1 MKRYRFITF
10 IIINIMLTV
19 AKAQMKF
26 PGISPLIGEHAY
38 VDVPSPTAASLG
50 RYGDVGVSFFT
61 GNPKITIPIYEFD
74 VRGIKMPISLDYD
87 ASGIMPNSLPSWAGQ
102 NWTLNVGGVITR
114 TVKSRYDEWE
124 YPEHIVKNSGLKF
137 TNYFKCHGKLNE
149 YVNNGGSYKDLK
161 ENVMNGYNDFAPDE
175 YTFHFMGK
183 SGKFFLDQ
191 DGNWRVQS
199 NENLE
204 ILYDYTN
211 KANISACLF
220 EKYPYKQANDQIQ
233 MKTISGFVIRDDD
246 GNRYTFGYDKDAIE
260 YTTNFW
266 RMSVKEDEE
275 TWHASC
281 WYLTDV
287 TDKYGNVLYKLK
299 YQRGAYI
306 IQVFNAYCDD
316 DIHEKATGMLGS
328 SFYQTMSNND
338 FPYTVSIS
346 SPVYL
351 CSIEAMNGVRAMF
364 NSQYVGEALASGNLY
379 KKLYYKYNGTQGLYF
394 KLASMVGGWTYTP
407 GSSEAVGAFYYLQNV
422 DEKRNESLPD
432 YRYKTSDIFDV
443 LNMARLRQLRSITI
457 DCLKANTHP
466 SVYYDLLMS
475 YANNRMRLD
484 SIRVEDVVF
493 NYDKAKALIK
503 YYKFKYNKFEK
514 LPSDYLTPCVDHWGY
529 YNGIDYYKHTNDKQ
543 NFSYY
548 RSSNADSTSIGIL
561 NEIVYPTGGV
571 TDFEYELNT
580 YGKKLS
586 NDRQSITDETGK
598 GGGLRIKSIKSYDS
612 ADKSVLLSRKDYFY
626 NIPGTGI
633 SSGELFATPMYYWK
647 DMSLKC
653 EQTNATYRQC
663 IFHTSSV
670 VPLANST
677 GINLG
682 YSYVT
687 EDTKDI
693 ENPNRTIEKH
703 IYHYSNISDPTVRDK
718 KFLLTFGDKSQYTPY
733 DEWSELGFKK
743 GILLNEQTYD
753 GNGKKVEAIGYKY
766 RNDDY
771 LDKAVL
777 TSNLF
782 YDCYGNSAQ
791 YAHYTGGVYKLYYP
805 QYDIV
810 GVQDTL
816 FNNDGSEKMVTAHL
830 FEKKDLR
837 YKSAYQYGHEVDK
850 RLTVSETTHRGIFSE
865 KYSYTFGDFN
875 ADKGYDAVL
884 YKKYSDIKPLKATY
898 ERNGRMLYE
907 DSVAYYNYWTG
918 SIHKL
923 LPHMIIRRKANG
935 VRDTITT
942 YDRYTET
949 CMPRMYKEKGKPAKF
964 FAWGG
969 NDCYLTM
976 VGDEMITEE
985 ISAATFYDE
994 KQCLG
999 FLKYYV
1005 NSHPFA
1011 HITGYV
1017 WNPLFGITAIIKPN
1031 EDYTTY
1037 KYDNWGRLSQVF
1049 DKSKTLLK
1057 EYKYNYR
1064 K

>member
-74 VRGIKMPISLDYD
+74 VRGVKMPISLDYD
-87 ASGIMPNSLPSWAGQ
+87 AAGIMPNSLPSWAGQ

-149 YVNNGGSYKDLK
+149 YVNNGDSYKDLK

-328 SFYQTMSNND
+328 SFYQTMSNNY

-351 CSIEAMNGVRAMF
+351 CSIEAMNGVLAMF

-422 DEKRNESLPD
+422 D
-432 YRYKTSDIFDV
+432 
-443 LNMARLRQLRSITI
+443 
-457 DCLKANTHP
+457 H
-466 SVYYDLLMS
+466 
-475 YANNRMRLD
+475 
-484 SIRVEDVVF
+484 
-493 NYDKAKALIK
+493 
-503 YYKFKYNKFEK
+503 
-514 LPSDYLTPCVDHWGY
+514 
-529 YNGIDYYKHTNDKQ
+529 
-543 NFSYY
+543 
-548 RSSNADSTSIGIL
+548 
-561 NEIVYPTGGV
+561 
-571 TDFEYELNT
+571 
-580 YGKKLS
+580 
-586 NDRQSITDETGK
+586 
-598 GGGLRIKSIKSYDS
+598 
-612 ADKSVLLSRKDYFY
+612 
-626 NIPGTGI
+626 
-633 SSGELFATPMYYWK
+633 
-647 DMSLKC
+647 
-653 EQTNATYRQC
+653 
-663 IFHTSSV
+663 
-670 VPLANST
+670 
-677 GINLG
+677 
-682 YSYVT
+682 
-687 EDTKDI
+687 
-693 ENPNRTIEKH
+693 
-703 IYHYSNISDPTVRDK
+703 
-718 KFLLTFGDKSQYTPY
+718 
-733 DEWSELGFKK
+733 
-743 GILLNEQTYD
+743 
-753 GNGKKVEAIGYKY
+753 
-766 RNDDY
+766 
-771 LDKAVL
+771 
-777 TSNLF
+777 
-782 YDCYGNSAQ
+782 
-791 YAHYTGGVYKLYYP
+791 
-805 QYDIV
+805 
-810 GVQDTL
+810 
-816 FNNDGSEKMVTAHL
+816 
-830 FEKKDLR
+830 
-837 YKSAYQYGHEVDK
+837 
-850 RLTVSETTHRGIFSE
+850 
-865 KYSYTFGDFN
+865 
-875 ADKGYDAVL
+875 
-884 YKKYSDIKPLKATY
+884 
-898 ERNGRMLYE
+898 
-907 DSVAYYNYWTG
+907 
-918 SIHKL
+918 
-923 LPHMIIRRKANG
+923 
-935 VRDTITT
+935 
-942 YDRYTET
+942 
-949 CMPRMYKEKGKPAKF
+949 
-964 FAWGG
+964 
-969 NDCYLTM
+969 
-976 VGDEMITEE
+976 
-985 ISAATFYDE
+985 
-994 KQCLG
+994 
-999 FLKYYV
+999 
-1005 NSHPFA
+1005 
-1011 HITGYV
+1011 
-1017 WNPLFGITAIIKPN
+1017 
-1031 EDYTTY
+1031 
-1037 KYDNWGRLSQVF
+1037 
-1049 DKSKTLLK
+1049 
-1057 EYKYNYR
+1057 
-1064 K
+1064 